1 MFQVFIFNTQ
11 FLATE
16 FQSNLDGSQNNCD
29 RKWKHTKI
37 STEKVTKLQG
47 VCKPKIAL

>member
-16 FQSNLDGSQNNCD
+16 FQIQSWWVSKQFGCDD
-29 RKWKHTKI
+29 RKWKTQRF
-37 STEKVTKLQG
+37 L
-47 VCKPKIAL
+47 